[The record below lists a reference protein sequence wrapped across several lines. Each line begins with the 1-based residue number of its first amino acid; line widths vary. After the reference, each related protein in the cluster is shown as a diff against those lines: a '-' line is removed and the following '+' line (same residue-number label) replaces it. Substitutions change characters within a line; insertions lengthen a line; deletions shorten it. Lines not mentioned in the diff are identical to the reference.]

1 MCYTFAGMISSQ
13 LASPTILYRHHVN
26 KITGPFLVVICV
38 CLLVGVAGAQAQ
50 APIRNADPYRFIEW
64 TGQDVT
70 AFVKALPTRRSL
82 YVAAGMGGVVLLLAR
97 QDDDVTQGAA
107 DLAAGTYRP
116 LRTIAN
122 EIGNV
127 DVVQPT
133 ALMLFLGS
141 MLSDHTQ
148 FQDAAFTS
156 LEAILFANLITDT
169 LKGVVGRAR
178 PFQEE
183 GTTMF
188 RPFSGNTSFPSGHAT
203 TVFAFT
209 TPWLV
214 YYKNYR
220 VLGLFL
226 LGAGTAF
233 TRMADKV
240 HWFSDVI
247 VGTAIGMTTGYLLSK
262 RHQREAPR
270 VTIRP
275 VVAARQAG
283 ITIRIRP

>member
-1 MCYTFAGMISSQ
+1 
-13 LASPTILYRHHVN
+13 
-26 KITGPFLVVICV
+26 
-38 CLLVGVAGAQAQ
+38 LLVGIAAEAQAQ
-50 APIRNADPYRFIEW
+50 APVRNADPYRFIEW

-70 AFVKALPTRRSL
+70 AFVKAVPTRQSL

-116 LRTIAN
+116 VRTVAN

-127 DVVQPT
+127 NVVQPM

-141 MLSDHTQ
+141 MLSDQTR

-183 GTTMF
+183 GATMF

-214 YYKNYR
+214 YYQNYR

-233 TRMADKV
+233 TRMADEA

-247 VGTAIGMTTGYLLSK
+247 VGAAIGMTTGYLLSK
-262 RHQREAPR
+262 RHQRQAPR
-270 VTIRP
+270 VTIHP

-283 ITIRIRP
+283 ITVRIRP